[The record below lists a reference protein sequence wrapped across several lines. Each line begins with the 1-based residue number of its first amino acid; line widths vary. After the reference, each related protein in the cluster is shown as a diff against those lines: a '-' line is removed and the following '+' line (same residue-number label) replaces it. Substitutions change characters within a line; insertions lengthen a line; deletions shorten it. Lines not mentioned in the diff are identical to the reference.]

1 MADQVGLSGA
11 VRANLLSLQQTS
23 GLAQRTDERLAS
35 GLRVRDPFDGASEFF
50 QSRALS
56 DRAQDLTQT
65 KDGVDQAL
73 SSIQAATNGL
83 DAIGELASQA
93 EGIAIAAR
101 NTNDPTQRAALA
113 NQFNELQS
121 QIDSIAQ
128 DASFGGTNLIQG
140 SPDDLDVSL
149 NEDGSSSLTIQGADS
164 SSAGLGINNTTFAT
178 DADIDAA
185 LAETQAAL
193 STVRTNTATLGSSS
207 SALQTR
213 LDFTEDLTN
222 TLEAGAASLT
232 DADLTEEAA
241 NRLSLQAR
249 QQIGLNA
256 TSLAAQSETAI
267 LGLFG

>member
-1 MADQVGLSGA
+1 MADQVSLSGA
-11 VRANLLSLQQTS
+11 VRGNLLSLQQTT
-23 GLAQRTDERLAS
+23 GLAQRTDNRLSS
-35 GLRVRDPFDGASEFF
+35 GLRVRDPLDGAAEFF

-65 KDGVDQAL
+65 KEGVDQAL
-73 SSIQAATNGL
+73 STIQAATNGL
-83 DAIGELASQA
+83 DAISDLTQQA
-93 EGIAIAAR
+93 EGLALAAR

-113 NQFNELQS
+113 DQFNEVRS
-121 QIDSIAQ
+121 QIDSLAQ
-128 DASFGGTNLIQG
+128 DAGFGGTNLVQG
-140 SPDDLDVSL
+140 SPDSLDVVL
-149 NEDGSSSLTIQGADS
+149 NEDGSSSLTVQGADS
-164 SSAGLGINNTTFAT
+164 SSAGLGINSTTFAT

-185 LAETQAAL
+185 LAETRSAL
-193 STVRTNTATLGSSS
+193 STVRTNTSTLGAST

-232 DADLTEEAA
+232 NADLTEEAA
-241 NRLSLQAR
+241 NRLSLQTR
-249 QQIGLNA
+249 QQVGLNA